1 MQSSELKGF
10 IGPRPNFLSY
20 NATGIYTTI
29 SWAALLV
36 VQMHYISTSMR
47 HLFGSV
53 CGGREL
59 RVVIFLNTST
69 LYPMVRLLRSKDNNL
84 AAPVVKTKPPP
95 LTGRPRKPRKTK
107 PKGPSKLQ
115 PEPKPTK
122 EPEKKPESDEDSD
135 NTSAKS
141 SDDENSDTENEEG
154 EGVPAPP
161 ARKRRRRGQL
171 NMDSDSSS
179 EEEHEETDE
188 NVVENNSGK
197 LFLWQ
202 SLGQDLSS

>member
-59 RVVIFLNTST
+59 RVAVIFLNTST
-69 LYPMVRLLRSKDNNL
+69 FYPMVQTLRNRNKDL
-84 AAPVVKTKPPP
+84 AAPVVKEKPPP
-95 LTGRPRKPRKTK
+95 LPGRSKQPKQPKKAQPKT
-107 PKGPSKLQ
+107 Q
-115 PEPKPTK
+115 AIPKPTK